1 MILDIYPRIEED
13 YIEFHCIDNI
23 NPHQQMELNLMLNT
37 SNLTFL
43 GYQGLAV
50 FPTVKDARED
60 GFSFYLKKDTSK

>member
-1 MILDIYPRIEED
+1 MIFDFYPRTEED

-23 NPHQQMELNLMLNT
+23 TPNQQMELSVMLDT

-50 FPTVKDARED
+50 FPTVENDKKS
-60 GFSFYLKKDTSK
+60 GFSFYLKKDKSK

>member
-1 MILDIYPRIEED
+1 
-13 YIEFHCIDNI
+13 
-23 NPHQQMELNLMLNT
+23 MELSVMLDT

-50 FPTVKDARED
+50 FPTVENDKKS